1 MFSSFLPLLDDP
13 KGNTVH
19 FGGKFW
25 LTFTL
30 LVPSAFVLLDL
41 GSAKTCYSRG
51 RSKQQRPRKK
61 QPQRKKTKKRLSAS
75 QTPTHT
81 PKKNSYIHWPPKTAV
96 EPSHPPNPP
105 GTSLAPVNPP
115 QHRLQSPRAARP
127 SPPRPPLSSSRRGS
141 PGCCGD
147 KCPRRLR
154 ATEVESWD
162 KPKRKHHKPMLNPN
176 SYAIITGKNQW
187 GIQTDRDLQG
197 TLTWTCLEPSLETFC
212 LKPWNLLQRLLGTL
226 IYLEWEPFLGTVACL
241 EPSLKIFGLEPW
253 NLGTSCILK
262 LELLEVSPGTCLE
275 PFNHDKPKP
284 SYMEQCWNLKTPA
297 TFQNLLGTAEPL
309 GTSTWNLEP
318 FDTFWNL
325 HLEPVLETRNL
336 YWMLAWNFRAFRNLA
351 FTWNPLLE
359 PLLGTLTW
367 NLGTWNLL
375 EFWNFPEPFL
385 GSLSCLE
392 PSLETW
398 PWTSTWTP

>member
-1 MFSSFLPLLDDP
+1 
-13 KGNTVH
+13 
-19 FGGKFW
+19 
-25 LTFTL
+25 
-30 LVPSAFVLLDL
+30 
-41 GSAKTCYSRG
+41 
-51 RSKQQRPRKK
+51 
-61 QPQRKKTKKRLSAS
+61 
-75 QTPTHT
+75 
-81 PKKNSYIHWPPKTAV
+81 
-96 EPSHPPNPP
+96 
-105 GTSLAPVNPP
+105 
-115 QHRLQSPRAARP
+115 
-127 SPPRPPLSSSRRGS
+127 
-141 PGCCGD
+141 
-147 KCPRRLR
+147 
-154 ATEVESWD
+154 
-162 KPKRKHHKPMLNPN
+162 MLNPN

-226 IYLEWEPFLGTVACL
+226 IYLEHGNLFL
-241 EPSLKIFGLEPW
+241 EPLLAW
-253 NLGTSCILK
+253 NLHWKSLAWNLETCILK

>member
-1 MFSSFLPLLDDP
+1 MPCGTRCNYSVLTH
-13 KGNTVH
+13 KGKIHTNK
-19 FGGKFW
+19 G
-25 LTFTL
+25 
-30 LVPSAFVLLDL
+30 
-41 GSAKTCYSRG
+41 
-51 RSKQQRPRKK
+51 KK
-61 QPQRKKTKKRLSAS
+61 QPEKKGKFHFHKSFVYFFEKIS
-75 QTPTHT
+75 PCQTPT
-81 PKKNSYIHWPPKTAV
+81 AM
-96 EPSHPPNPP
+96 
-105 GTSLAPVNPP
+105 
-115 QHRLQSPRAARP
+115 
-127 SPPRPPLSSSRRGS
+127 LSSQAKTNGVS
-141 PGCCGD
+141 
-147 KCPRRLR
+147 KL
-154 ATEVESWD
+154 TEIYKV
-162 KPKRKHHKPMLNPN
+162 
-176 SYAIITGKNQW
+176 
-187 GIQTDRDLQG
+187 
-197 TLTWTCLEPSLETFC
+197 PSLELAWNLH
-212 LKPWNLLQRLLGTL
+212 LKPFAWNLLLETLEPPTTFAWNPYIFGT
-226 IYLEWEPFLGTVACL
+226 WELFLGTVACL

>member
-1 MFSSFLPLLDDP
+1 MGYPNWPRFTRYPHLNLL
-13 KGNTVH
+13 G
-19 FGGKFW
+19 
-25 LTFTL
+25 TFT
-30 LVPSAFVLLDL
+30 
-41 GSAKTCYSRG
+41 
-51 RSKQQRPRKK
+51 
-61 QPQRKKTKKRLSAS
+61 
-75 QTPTHT
+75 
-81 PKKNSYIHWPPKTAV
+81 
-96 EPSHPPNPP
+96 
-105 GTSLAPVNPP
+105 
-115 QHRLQSPRAARP
+115 
-127 SPPRPPLSSSRRGS
+127 
-141 PGCCGD
+141 
-147 KCPRRLR
+147 
-154 ATEVESWD
+154 
-162 KPKRKHHKPMLNPN
+162 
-176 SYAIITGKNQW
+176 
-187 GIQTDRDLQG
+187 
-197 TLTWTCLEPSLETFC
+197 
-212 LKPWNLLQRLLGTL
+212 WNLLLETLEPPTTFAWNPYIFGT
-226 IYLEWEPFLGTVACL
+226 WEPFLGTVACL

-275 PFNHDKPKP
+275 PFNNDKPKP

-325 HLEPVLETRNL
+325 HLELVLGRCQGAVQGAVQGCYPGCSGSCLPLGGVRVLSRVLSGVLRIMFAIRRCQGAVQGAVQGAPDHVCHWVSGETRNL

-351 FTWNPLLE
+351 FTWTPLLE

>member
-1 MFSSFLPLLDDP
+1 MSKKLE
-13 KGNTVH
+13 GGW
-19 FGGKFW
+19 GGKAIDGRGRIRWYDDEKKLEGVGREGAAPSPHGVFW
-25 LTFTL
+25 LIKERNEMDERE
-30 LVPSAFVLLDL
+30 PD
-41 GSAKTCYSRG
+41 R
-51 RSKQQRPRKK
+51 
-61 QPQRKKTKKRLSAS
+61 QPNWS
-75 QTPTHT
+75 
-81 PKKNSYIHWPPKTAV
+81 V
-96 EPSHPPNPP
+96 EWLMDGFISFF
-105 GTSLAPVNPP
+105 
-115 QHRLQSPRAARP
+115 
-127 SPPRPPLSSSRRGS
+127 
-141 PGCCGD
+141 D
-147 KCPRRLR
+147 MMMWKY
-154 ATEVESWD
+154 
-162 KPKRKHHKPMLNPN
+162 KPMLNPN

-197 TLTWTCLEPSLETFC
+197 TLTCKAATWVWGELHQGSWQGSGWGSVVRAGLLTSVITCMSTTPLLWYFVSSNMSDVRLLAVLNLLGTFT
-212 LKPWNLLQRLLGTL
+212 WNLLLETLEPPTMFAWNLYIFGT
-226 IYLEWEPFLGTVACL
+226 WEPFLGTVACL

>member
-1 MFSSFLPLLDDP
+1 MLSSQA
-13 KGNTVH
+13 KTNGVS
-19 FGGKFW
+19 K
-25 LTFTL
+25 LTEIYK
-30 LVPSAFVLLDL
+30 VPSLELAWNLHLKPFAWNL
-41 GSAKTCYSRG
+41 
-51 RSKQQRPRKK
+51 
-61 QPQRKKTKKRLSAS
+61 
-75 QTPTHT
+75 
-81 PKKNSYIHWPPKTAV
+81 
-96 EPSHPPNPP
+96 
-105 GTSLAPVNPP
+105 GTSYNV
-115 QHRLQSPRAARP
+115 
-127 SPPRPPLSSSRRGS
+127 
-141 PGCCGD
+141 
-147 KCPRRLR
+147 
-154 ATEVESWD
+154 
-162 KPKRKHHKPMLNPN
+162 
-176 SYAIITGKNQW
+176 
-187 GIQTDRDLQG
+187 
-197 TLTWTCLEPSLETFC
+197 CLEPLYIWNMGTFS
-212 LKPWNLLQRLLGTL
+212 WNRCLLGTFT
-226 IYLEWEPFLGTVACL
+226 E
-241 EPSLKIFGLEPW
+241 IFGLESW

-262 LELLEVSPGTCLE
+262 LELLEISPGTCLE